1 MTLAGQIRQEGSMD
15 EYSIESKQEKIY
27 HKKTKEYFSEVVTS
41 YRDGS
46 YRSSVV
52 MLWSVAVCDLLFKV
66 KHMVD
71 MYSDTIAESILDEV
85 KAMQSANERSSDWE
99 IKLVELVKEKTAI
112 IDISDF
118 ENLMHLQRQRHLSA
132 HPVLTQGYE
141 LHRPNRET
149 VRALIRNTLD
159 GVLIKPPIY
168 TRQIF
173 QEFINDISAS
183 SAVLIDKEK
192 LKKYLESKYLSRI
205 DINVEMSLFRSLWK
219 LVFRVQN
226 EECEKN
232 RAINYWALEIIYERS
247 YEKILT
253 DIESDK
259 DYYANIANSGTP
271 ATFLIYF
278 LSRKPVIHT
287 ALNDAA
293 KMIIAHICENNSS
306 SRCLCYFLKESIEQH
321 CDDLI
326 GWIVSDAYPTL
337 QDSDIS
343 SLINMSD
350 SPEWSLLSK
359 KILNSYYATSVDYDD
374 ADTRFYKAIRD
385 YIKDYDQE
393 ALTDFMVKAQNNS
406 QTYDRRGAKYDH
418 RLIKERCDEVLGEDF
433 DYLEYRTFIRSTE

>member
-1 MTLAGQIRQEGSMD
+1 MD
-15 EYSIESKQEKIY
+15 EYSIEARQEKIY
-27 HKKTKEYFSEVVTS
+27 HKKTKEYFSEVISS

-71 MYSDTIAESILDEV
+71 MYSDTIAQSILDEV
-85 KAMQSANERSSDWE
+85 ERMQAANERSADWE

-173 QEFINDISAS
+173 QEFISDLSAS
-183 SAVLIDKEK
+183 SAVLIDKDK
-192 LKKYLESKYLSRI
+192 LKTYLESKYLSRI
-205 DINVEMSLFRSLWK
+205 DSNVEVSLFRSLWK
-219 LVFRVQN
+219 LVFRLQN
-226 EECEKN
+226 EECETN
-232 RAINYWALEIIYERS
+232 RVINYWALEILFERS
-247 YEKILT
+247 SAIISS

-259 DYYANIANSGTP
+259 DYYANIANTGTP
-271 ATFLIYF
+271 ATYLVYF
-278 LSRKPVIHT
+278 LAKKPVVYS
-287 ALNDAA
+287 AMNDAA
-293 KMIIAHICENNSS
+293 KMIVAHICENNTN
-306 SRCLCYFLKESIEQH
+306 SRCLCWFLKESLEQH
-321 CDDLI
+321 CTDLI
-326 GWIVSDAYPTL
+326 SWIDSETYPTL
-337 QDSDIS
+337 ADSDIPA
-343 SLINMSD
+343 LINMSD
-350 SPEWSLLSK
+350 SSEWSLLSK
-359 KILNSYYATSVDYDD
+359 KILNSYYAAGAGYDA

-393 ALTDFMVKAQNNS
+393 ALIDFMAKAQGNA
-406 QTYDRRGAKYDH
+406 QAYDRRGAKYDH
-418 RLIKERCDEVLGEDF
+418 RLIKERCDEVLGSGF
-433 DYLEYRTFIRSTE
+433 DYTDYSTFVRSTE